1 LTGDYDKDS
10 GQIARAQ
17 KGSRMNDVSD
27 QSGLVLT
34 LSEDQRLSPDTVTY
48 FERLIATYT
57 ENIRASDFRS
67 NILIVF
73 IAISVGPLL
82 AFRGEFPRYI
92 PMQLLVVIPLCSIIL
107 LLISIYPR
115 FRVIPGY
122 PFFVS
127 RFVSPDLFPLPA
139 DDDETVLAELRS
151 RCVAFAKILYWKV
164 FFFKIAIAL
173 CFIYLIAL
181 LALTFWSGI
190 IALG

>member
-1 LTGDYDKDS
+1 
-10 GQIARAQ
+10 
-17 KGSRMNDVSD
+17 MNDVSD
-27 QSGLVLT
+27 HSGLIGTLPEDQP
-34 LSEDQRLSPDTVTY
+34 LSEEAVAY

-73 IAISVGPLL
+73 IAISVSPLM

-122 PFFVS
+122 PFYVS
-127 RFVSPDLFPLPA
+127 RSASPDLFPLPA
-139 DDDETVLAELRS
+139 DDPETILAQLRS
-151 RCVAFAKILYWKV
+151 RCLAFVKILYWKV

-173 CFIYLIAL
+173 CFIYLAAL

-190 IALG
+190 MALG